1 MSPSVLFTSEVKMR
15 LVGLATASVLV
26 ISSAAVA
33 QAQEVKQQQV
43 QAVDLKAQAT
53 VAIDSMAADLT
64 ALNASNAKI
73 VGSAD
78 GLVSLY
84 SQLSDDFKKIVST
97 ADRLRRTSQEPTP
110 ATAIQDDLIRQIYA
124 LQKQLAEMQGQ
135 FLALQNSIQQES
147 RTYQTIS
154 NALTASHQA
163 ASNSIRNMK

>member
-1 MSPSVLFTSEVKMR
+1 MSPPVLFTSEVNMR

-110 ATAIQDDLIRQIYA
+110 ATAIQDDLIRQIDA